1 MECVGTVKTVERPR
15 GRLRLT
21 IAAPFARS
29 LQPGGSVCVGGACLT
44 VVRRKAGAFRVD
56 LVPETLRR
64 TTLGRLRMGD
74 RVNLERPLR
83 WRGRVEGH
91 LVQGHVE
98 GVGRVVSVR
107 SEGAGKRLGISL
119 PRSLARFLI
128 TMGSIA
134 GAGVSLT
141 GAGARA
147 ARFEVALIPFTL
159 SRTTL
164 GALRAGDPVNIE
176 TDLLAR
182 HATRLR
188 GKRG

>member
-1 MECVGTVKTVERPR
+1 
-15 GRLRLT
+15 
-21 IAAPFARS
+21 
-29 LQPGGSVCVGGACLT
+29 
-44 VVRRKAGAFRVD
+44 
-56 LVPETLRR
+56 
-64 TTLGRLRMGD
+64 
-74 RVNLERPLR
+74 
-83 WRGRVEGH
+83 
-91 LVQGHVE
+91 
-98 GVGRVVSVR
+98 VVSVR

-128 TMGSIA
+128 TKGSIA
-134 GAGVSLT
+134 VDGVSLT
-141 GAGARA
+141 VAAARA